1 MMPIKC
7 YYDSIIVFN
16 VAIAYGSTTN
26 CTDGDVRL
34 EGGRNMFEG
43 RVEMCDRGE
52 WKSVC
57 DRRWGSEE
65 AEVVC
70 RQLGYTNQSNR

>member
-1 MMPIKC
+1 MI
-7 YYDSIIVFN
+7 
-16 VAIAYGSTTN
+16 

-34 EGGRNMFEG
+34 EGGRDEFEG
-43 RVEMCDRGE
+43 RVEMCDLGE

-57 DRRWGSEE
+57 DLDWGREE

-70 RQLGYTNQSNR
+70 RQLGYANESNG

>member
-1 MMPIKC
+1 M
-7 YYDSIIVFN
+7 
-16 VAIAYGSTTN
+16 N

-34 EGGRNMFEG
+34 EGGRDEFEG
-43 RVEMCDRGE
+43 RVEMCDLGE

-57 DRRWGSEE
+57 DLRWGREE

-70 RQLGYTNQSNR
+70 RQLGYMENTNR